1 MVSKPCKTDFR
12 LDGAV
17 AVITGAASGI
27 GLSIARLFSEK
38 GATVCLCDLN
48 EEALQEAAR
57 SIAGSRWYIV
67 DVSDADAASKIAAT
81 IEHDCGEID
90 ILVNSAGVGDIEW
103 AEKISAKTW
112 QKVIDINLS
121 GTFYMSQA
129 FGQRM
134 IAAGKGG
141 KIINLASQAG
151 IVAIDKHVAYSASKA
166 GIISITKSMAYEWG
180 KHGIQ
185 VNCISP
191 TATETP
197 IIVGYWD
204 EPERLK
210 RTLEN
215 TPAGRYCKPVEIACA
230 ALFLACQASN
240 MITGE
245 NLVVDGGYTIH

>member
-1 MVSKPCKTDFR
+1 MISKPCTTDFR

-27 GLSIARLFSEK
+27 GLAIARLFAEK

-48 EEALQEAAR
+48 EKALLEASR
-57 SIAGSRWYIV
+57 GIAGSYWYPV
-67 DVSDADAASKIAAT
+67 DVSDAGAVSEVAAH
-81 IEHDCGEID
+81 IEHDHGRID

-112 QKVIDINLS
+112 QKVIDVNLS

-129 FGQRM
+129 VGQHM
-134 IAAGKGG
+134 IAAGSGG
-141 KIINLASQAG
+141 KIISLASQAG

-166 GIISITKSMAYEWG
+166 GIISMTKSLAYEWG
-180 KHGIQ
+180 KYGIQ

-204 EPERLK
+204 EPERQK